1 MSSAS
6 AVVIGGGVIG
16 LSTAYQLARK
26 GMRQIVLVEKDAV
39 GDGASSRAAGI
50 VTGLLWTETGVR
62 ARQLSLALFRE
73 LSDRLAGYTF
83 GAVGCLNL
91 FDAASW
97 PERER
102 LLPLYDHC
110 GTAYEI
116 LDGAEMRRR
125 WPALTPGAGQ
135 IGLYDPLGGYSEPH
149 DYIPALAAE
158 CRRLGVEIREHEV
171 VEEFFLKNGR
181 VAGLRTSRGRLET
194 EVVVSTIHVW
204 TLALLARLGLQVP
217 IKAFVHQR
225 YVTAPLAMPVSIPAI
240 NANPYG
246 GYIRPAHGNR
256 LLVGFETEDRQEYI
270 VDRPDFHMSEVAAPT
285 GLREAIMERF
295 PALVGVLANQ
305 AWESE
310 HVGLL
315 SFSMD
320 GEPIL
325 GPVAAA
331 PGLYVGVAFHSGGFA
346 YNPAAGLLLAESIV
360 EGRTQIDISA
370 FSPNRFSADAVA
382 AHLATTLSKSH
393 VVRRRH

>member
-6 AVVIGGGVIG
+6 AIVIGGGVIG

-26 GMRQIVLVEKDAV
+26 GMGKVILVEKGPV

-97 PERER
+97 PEREQM
-102 LLPLYDHC
+102 LPLYDHC
-110 GTAYEI
+110 GAAYEI
-116 LDGAEMRRR
+116 LDAVEMRRR
-125 WPALTPGAGQ
+125 WPDLTPASGQ

-158 CRRLGVEIREHEV
+158 CCRLGVEIREHEA
-171 VEEFFLKNGR
+171 VEDFVLRDGR
-181 VAGLRTSRGRLET
+181 ISGLRTSKELIET
-194 EVVVSTIHVW
+194 EVVVSTVHVW
-204 TLALLARLGLQVP
+204 TLALLARLGLQTP

-225 YVTAPLAMPVSIPAI
+225 YVTAPLAAPVSMPAI
-240 NANPYG
+240 NANPLG

-256 LLVGFETEDRQEYI
+256 LLVGFETEDRLEYG
-270 VDRPDFHMSEVAAPT
+270 VNGADFHMSQVAAPT

-295 PALVGVLANQ
+295 PALVGALAGQ
-305 AWESE
+305 PWESE

-325 GPVAAA
+325 GPVAAV

-360 EGRTQIDISA
+360 DGQTQIDISA
-370 FSPNRFSADAVA
+370 FSPNRFSSDAVT
-382 AHLATTLSKSH
+382 AHLATSLSKSH